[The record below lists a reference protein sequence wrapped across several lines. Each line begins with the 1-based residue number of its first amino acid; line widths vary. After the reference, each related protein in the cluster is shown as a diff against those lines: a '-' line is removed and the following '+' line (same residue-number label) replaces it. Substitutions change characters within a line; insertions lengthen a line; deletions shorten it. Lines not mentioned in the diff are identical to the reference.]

1 MEKTFNCC
9 LSNIDQ
15 MQSFYLCISV
25 FDITG
30 TCTTEG
36 LVLAQQQKFTLLP
49 PFWVPWGF
57 CGPWPWVYHGSSGR
71 CLHQQ
76 FPQIKSSVLLSGSLM
91 KLWGDMNPSRVL
103 ADYQMSAGP
112 RATAVCPLSP
122 VARLDSSG
130 AGCDCPA
137 HPPACSQQWCQKPQ
151 QSPGSSHLLLS
162 TFPTA
167 SCLSPEGSC
176 NCHPVTD

>member
-1 MEKTFNCC
+1 MFNCC

-15 MQSFYLCISV
+15 MQLLFYLCISV
-25 FDITG
+25 LDTTG
-30 TCTTEG
+30 TCTIQG

-49 PFWVPWGF
+49 TECPEVSVSPD
-57 CGPWPWVYHGSSGR
+57 PDYHGSSGR

-76 FPQIKSSVLLSGSLM
+76 FPQIKRSVLLSGSLM
-91 KLWGDMNPSRVL
+91 KLWGDTNPSSVPV
-103 ADYQMSAGP
+103 DYHMSAGP
-112 RATAVCPLSP
+112 WATAFCPLSP
-122 VARLDSSG
+122 VVRLVSSG
-130 AGCDCPA
+130 AGCDCPP
-137 HPPACSQQWCQKPQ
+137 HPPVCSREWCQKPQ